1 MLIVRCKQC
10 NKEISSTNKTQC
22 CGCPNMMTVTGDNVS
37 AVDLNKVIMLNSKK
51 NTKQKSVLSSQD
63 LMYQEERKNRKVRK
77 LDFKVR

>member
-1 MLIVRCKQC
+1 
-10 NKEISSTNKTQC
+10 
-22 CGCPNMMTVTGDNVS
+22 MMAVTGDNVS

-77 LDFKVR
+77 LDFEVR